1 MASQTRALVRAC
13 RDAALR
19 VLKAPVSP
27 GVRQVVRRRE
37 ERAREVRVGSNA
49 VIRLRAQRP
58 LLSFPLPN
66 FLVLV
71 SSVSG
76 QMTTVFSRPQEKQ
89 TMKKRG
95 GKRIRAA
102 FPHRLRPVHL
112 RNVAAPSLVC
122 KNGWFSFVSFFAMS
136 VPSLSW

>member
-95 GKRIRAA
+95 VKGFGRVFRTDCAQCICGTLL
-102 FPHRLRPVHL
+102 PHPSSAKTVGFRL
-112 RNVAAPSLVC
+112 
-122 KNGWFSFVSFFAMS
+122 
-136 VPSLSW
+136 

>member
-1 MASQTRALVRAC
+1 MFVPSLSWLHDHFYITQMASQTRALVRAC

-66 FLVLV
+66 FLVW
-71 SSVSG
+71 
-76 QMTTVFSRPQEKQ
+76 SR
-89 TMKKRG
+89 
-95 GKRIRAA
+95 
-102 FPHRLRPVHL
+102 
-112 RNVAAPSLVC
+112 VC
-122 KNGWFSFVSFFAMS
+122 LGR
-136 VPSLSW
+136 